1 MKTRSLRVEL
11 GPLQMCRHPWGHS
24 PCDFLVAGGL
34 GLWSVG
40 EHGAPSGQK
49 AWEGAL
55 CCCVELAQAQLT
67 AKVGLERGSHR
78 PLDGGRGT
86 QPEVSLLSQVLS
98 RPPFAICH

>member
-1 MKTRSLRVEL
+1 MGHRAGWRRRSL
-11 GPLQMCRHPWGHS
+11 Q
-24 PCDFLVAGGL
+24 
-34 GLWSVG
+34 
-40 EHGAPSGQK
+40 QK

-55 CCCVELAQAQLT
+55 CCRVELAQAQLT